1 MQANRLHRSN
11 VGLAELKGASA
22 EPLCGLKRLT
32 DRLIDHLEYEGE
44 RGIERERGLPTALS
58 ICLLLFLG
66 SCWQL
71 ATGDKLT
78 SPRKWPSKQSAAS
91 SRSFASS
98 TTCRDRFCAKIS
110 VASCCCCDSLW
121 PSGRLVAIIFMLS
134 LRPRRRLVRPDPKGY
149 LLSCRDNA

>member
-44 RGIERERGLPTALS
+44 REVERERGLPTALS

-78 SPRKWPSKQSAAS
+78 SPRKWPSKQPAADPS
-91 SRSFASS
+91 PPRPPAAIDFV
-98 TTCRDRFCAKIS
+98 RK
-110 VASCCCCDSLW
+110 SLW
-121 PSGRLVAIIFMLS
+121 PVAVVVIRFGQVAGLWQ
-134 LRPRRRLVRPDPKGY
+134 
-149 LLSCRDNA
+149 